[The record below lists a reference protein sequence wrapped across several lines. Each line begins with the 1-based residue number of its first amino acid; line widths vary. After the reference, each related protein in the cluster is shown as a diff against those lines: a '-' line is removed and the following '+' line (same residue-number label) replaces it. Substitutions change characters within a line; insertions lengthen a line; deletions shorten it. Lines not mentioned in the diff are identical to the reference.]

1 MQEII
6 LIVVLL
12 QMIVETQKVKMIT
25 LETGVAVTIVSYLV
39 FVTSYVVS
47 LRKDLNN
54 LQKALIKFEENVS
67 SIKDLREDF
76 VRLETKIE
84 LLFNLSKEK

>member
-1 MQEII
+1 VEIQEAN
-6 LIVVLL
+6 
-12 QMIVETQKVKMIT
+12 MIT
-25 LETGVAVTIVSYLV
+25 LETGVAITIISYLV

-54 LQKALIKFEENVS
+54 LQNSLIKFEDNLS

-84 LLFNLSKEK
+84 IFFGLSKGD

>member
-1 MQEII
+1 
-6 LIVVLL
+6 
-12 QMIVETQKVKMIT
+12 MIT
-25 LETGVAVTIVSYLV
+25 LETGVAITIISYLV

-84 LLFNLSKEK
+84 LLFNLSKGE

>member
-12 QMIVETQKVKMIT
+12 QMIVATQKVKMIT

>member
-6 LIVVLL
+6 LIVVPL
-12 QMIVETQKVKMIT
+12 QMIVETRKVKMIT

>member
-1 MQEII
+1 
-6 LIVVLL
+6 
-12 QMIVETQKVKMIT
+12 MIT
-25 LETGVAVTIVSYLV
+25 LETGVAVIIVSYLV

>member
-1 MQEII
+1 
-6 LIVVLL
+6 
-12 QMIVETQKVKMIT
+12 MIT

-47 LRKDLNN
+47 LRKDLNS

>member
-1 MQEII
+1 
-6 LIVVLL
+6 
-12 QMIVETQKVKMIT
+12 MIT

>member
-1 MQEII
+1 
-6 LIVVLL
+6 
-12 QMIVETQKVKMIT
+12 MIVETQEANMIT
-25 LETGVAVTIVSYLV
+25 LETGVAITIISYLV

-54 LQKALIKFEENVS
+54 LQNSLIKFEDNLS

-84 LLFNLSKEK
+84 MFFGLSKGD

>member
-1 MQEII
+1 
-6 LIVVLL
+6 
-12 QMIVETQKVKMIT
+12 MIT
-25 LETGVAVTIVSYLV
+25 LETGVAITIISYLV

-54 LQKALIKFEENVS
+54 LQNSLIKFEDNLS

-84 LLFNLSKEK
+84 IFFGLSKGD

>member
-1 MQEII
+1 MT
-6 LIVVLL
+6 
-12 QMIVETQKVKMIT
+12 VETQKVKMIT
-25 LETGVAVTIVSYLV
+25 LETGVAITIISYLV

-84 LLFNLSKEK
+84 LLFNLSKGE

>member
-1 MQEII
+1 M
-6 LIVVLL
+6 VVLL
-12 QMIVETQKVKMIT
+12 QMTVEIQEVKMIT
-25 LETGVAVTIVSYLV
+25 LETGVAITIISYLV

-84 LLFNLSKEK
+84 LLFNLSKGE

>member
-1 MQEII
+1 
-6 LIVVLL
+6 
-12 QMIVETQKVKMIT
+12 MIT
-25 LETGVAVTIVSYLV
+25 LETGVAITIISYLV

-54 LQKALIKFEENVS
+54 LQNSLIKFEDNLS

-84 LLFNLSKEK
+84 MFFGLSKGD